1 MKRDNINYLAVG
13 LFVLVSL
20 AVLMVVLYRITGR
33 VGQAES
39 YHVYYDNVTGIAE
52 GSLVTYEG
60 YQVGFVE
67 AIRPEQAPGGTRY
80 RVELRIRKG
89 WRIPEDSRARITA
102 SGLLS
107 DTVIDIQEGGS
118 ERFLAAGGEIPGA
131 PNTDMFAVM
140 GEVAGDLGSLI
151 RNSLRPLLDNL
162 DRQVT
167 AIGDEVSGGLPPI
180 MEKLNRLVARLD
192 ESAAH
197 LNRMLDGDAEAKVDR
212 ILDNVDVL
220 AANLATLSDGLR
232 ETKAGLD
239 ELVQHTHA
247 LVDDND
253 EEVHRAVQGLRR
265 SIEVMESS
273 IDAIVYDLE
282 GASRNMN
289 EFSRQIRNNPGL
301 LLNGR
306 APADREAA
314 Q

>member
-67 AIRPEQAPGGTRY
+67 AIRPEQARGGTRY
-80 RVELRIRKG
+80 RVELKIRKG
-89 WRIPEDSRARITA
+89 WRIPEDSQARITA

-118 ERFLAAGGEIPGA
+118 ERFLAAGGEIRGTPT
-131 PNTDMFAVM
+131 TDMFAVI
-140 GEVAGDLGSLI
+140 GDVAGDLGSLT
-151 RNSLRPLLDNL
+151 RDSLRPLLDNL
-162 DRQVT
+162 NRQVT
-167 AIGDEVSGGLPPI
+167 AIGSELSGGLPAI
-180 MEKLNRLVARLD
+180 IKHLTRMVARLD
-192 ESAAH
+192 ESASR

-301 LLNGR
+301 LLNGK
-306 APADREAA
+306 APVDREAT